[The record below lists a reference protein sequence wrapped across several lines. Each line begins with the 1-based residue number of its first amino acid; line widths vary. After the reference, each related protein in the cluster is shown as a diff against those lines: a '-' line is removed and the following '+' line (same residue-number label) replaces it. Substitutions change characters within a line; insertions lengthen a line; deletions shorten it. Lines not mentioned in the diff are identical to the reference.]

1 MVFRYSDGMWEG
13 DLGRMYNLLSVQ
25 LDEIYSSPIDGLPE
39 QVRTKVSPRC
49 FYGRQNLG
57 FTNRW
62 EVLHVP
68 IMTVDF
74 KLRPEFCRRDT
85 QRRNRLG
92 QEVVESLVSTHR

>member
-49 FYGRQNLG
+49 FCGTQIVSLEICKGCLSPLTFVHQNHLSD
-57 FTNRW
+57 
-62 EVLHVP
+62 
-68 IMTVDF
+68 DF
-74 KLRPEFCRRDT
+74 
-85 QRRNRLG
+85 
-92 QEVVESLVSTHR
+92 